1 MSTSIIKV
9 YVAVMFCL
17 LSITCQQNTS
27 KRPEATVDLKNYEE
41 EALKG
46 TSVKRVVRRSL
57 EGKIMEEGFV
67 RDGQKEGAWIT
78 YDDEGKVMSV
88 TTYIEGQ
95 LNGIHLELDKT
106 YRLVST
112 TGYKNNDFH
121 GAAKKYKFSRVT
133 EELPYEN
140 GKLDGLYK
148 KFYENNGQP
157 QIEANYKNG
166 LQHGI
171 MKQFNSEG
179 RQIMEVV
186 YENGKQLSSK
196 IVGADE

>member
-1 MSTSIIKV
+1 MSTSKTKV
-9 YVAVMFCL
+9 YMIAMLCL
-17 LSITCQQNTS
+17 LAMACQQSTS
-27 KRPEATVDLKNYEE
+27 TRPEAAVDLKNFEE
-41 EALKG
+41 EPLKG
-46 TSVKRVVRRSL
+46 TAVKRVVRR
-57 EGKIMEEGFV
+57 GPNDKIIEEGFV
-67 RDGQKEGAWIT
+67 RNGLKDGAWIT
-78 YDDEGKVMSV
+78 YDEEGKVVTV

-95 LNGIHLELDKT
+95 LNGIHLELDKS

-121 GAAKKYKFSRVT
+121 GSAKKYKFSRVT

-140 GKLDGLYK
+140 GKLEGLYK

-157 QIEANYKNG
+157 QVEANYKNG

-179 RQIMEVV
+179 KQIMEIV

-196 IVGADE
+196 IIGAE

>member
-1 MSTSIIKV
+1 MSTNTTRI
-9 YVAVMFCL
+9 YVMFLLCL
-17 LSITCQQNTS
+17 LTMACQQNTS
-27 KRPEATVDLKNYEE
+27 SQPEGALDLKNFEE
-41 EALKG
+41 EPLKS
-46 TSVKRVVRRSL
+46 TAVKRVVRRSFD
-57 EGKIMEEGFV
+57 GKVMEEGFV
-67 RDGQKEGAWIT
+67 RNGLKDGAWIT
-78 YDDEGKVMSV
+78 YDDEGKVVTV

-95 LNGIHLELDKT
+95 LNGIHLELDKS

-121 GAAKKYKFSRVT
+121 GSAKKYKFSRVT

-157 QIEANYKNG
+157 QLEANYKNG

-179 RQIMEVV
+179 KQIMEIV

-196 IVGADE
+196 IIGAE